1 MFAPPVPA
9 PAFVAYFPAI
19 VRQTAPPLFAA
30 PAAPARASCAR
41 IHFHGVHSDSGGGGG
56 GGSANWRPGERP
68 SDDGGGGGGGGG
80 GGEASV
86 LPFAD
91 RLLRANAV
99 AAFAGWAVADLL
111 EDRGGGPLLLTA
123 PDLREA
129 AHIGL
134 FGFLVHGLGGTLF
147 YTLLDEVVSGS
158 TPMPV
163 VIKTCIDALLFLPLL
178 ANLHDSYTDWLRSG
192 MGPALLKPVRS
203 REHSSVDVLRRRALW
218 VPAQAVSFL
227 LLPAWWRVPVVS
239 IVMVLCSFLRLA
251 SAPPKM
257 IAA

>member
-56 GGSANWRPGERP
+56 GG
-68 SDDGGGGGGGGG
+68 
-80 GGEASV
+80 EASV

-123 PDLREA
+123 PGLREA

-257 IAA
+257 VAA